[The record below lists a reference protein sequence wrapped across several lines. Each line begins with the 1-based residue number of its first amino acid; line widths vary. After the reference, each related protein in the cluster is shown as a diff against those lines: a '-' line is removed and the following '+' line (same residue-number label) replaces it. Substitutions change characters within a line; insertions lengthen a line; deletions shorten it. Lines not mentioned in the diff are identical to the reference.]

1 MTRLATAFY
10 DKKGTLCATPPHM
23 ANPHNES
30 AVLPCG
36 FPALPD
42 PRKFTHKV
50 TMDIGYY
57 HRFTD
62 YYPNE
67 AERASAAKDLQ
78 QIFDAK
84 NTSILWANSFEYTP
98 RMPES
103 EMDRLFAQGVPVEEV
118 VASMPKKRYVLDVI
132 YIVEDPHRVPFHKAP
147 NRIVHDESVSEY
159 IDKDTTVISEGKYS
173 IPNPSEA
180 SPDMMMA

>member
-23 ANPHNES
+23 ANPHNEK
-30 AVLPCG
+30 AVLSCG

-42 PRKFTHKV
+42 PRKFTNKV
-50 TMDIGYY
+50 TMDVGYY
-57 HRFTD
+57 HRFSD
-62 YYPNE
+62 YYESDLERSE
-67 AERASAAKDLQ
+67 AAEAVQ

-98 RMPES
+98 RMPEE
-103 EMDRLFAQGVPVEEV
+103 EMDRLFAAGVPVDQV

-132 YIVEDPHRVPFHKAP
+132 YVVEDPHRVPFHMAP
-147 NRIVHDESVSEY
+147 NRMVHNASVSEY
-159 IDKDTTVISEGKYS
+159 IDKDTTVLTDGKYA
-173 IPNPSEA
+173 IPNPSDA
-180 SPDMMMA
+180 YPDLAIA

>member
-23 ANPHNES
+23 ANPHNEK
-30 AVLPCG
+30 AVLSCG

-50 TMDIGYY
+50 TMDVGYY

-62 YYPNE
+62 YYE
-67 AERASAAKDLQ
+67 SDLERADAAQDLQ
-78 QIFDAK
+78 DILDAK

-98 RMPES
+98 RMPEE
-103 EMDRLFAQGVPVEEV
+103 EMDRLFAAGVPVDQV

-132 YIVEDPHRVPFHKAP
+132 YVVEDPHRVPFHMAP
-147 NRIVHDESVSEY
+147 NRMVHNASVSEY
-159 IDKDTTVISEGKYS
+159 IDKDTTVLTDGKYA
-173 IPNPSEA
+173 IPNPSDA
-180 SPDMMMA
+180 YPDLAIA